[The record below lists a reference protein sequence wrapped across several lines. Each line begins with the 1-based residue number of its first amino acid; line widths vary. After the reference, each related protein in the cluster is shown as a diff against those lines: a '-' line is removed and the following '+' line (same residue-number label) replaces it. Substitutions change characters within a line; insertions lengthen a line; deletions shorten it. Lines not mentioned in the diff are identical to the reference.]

1 MIRETNLVDLGKVTL
16 DNPNSWNEHIKYEVP
31 RQWGVRKITPKK
43 NPRTP
48 EERKEAIKI
57 YQHNYYLKVT
67 KPKRKQKRGIYNDS
81 K

>member
-1 MIRETNLVDLGKVTL
+1 MIIETNLVDISKVTL
-16 DNPNSWNEHIKYEVP
+16 DNPESWNKHIKYEVP

-43 NPRTP
+43 KKSKTL

-57 YQHNYYLKVT
+57 YQHNYYLEVT
-67 KPKRKQKRGIYNDS
+67 KPKRKQKRGV